1 MKYSR
6 QSETLQDLN
15 SKGKPR
21 PWRERKISSLK
32 VAGCFERRGDL
43 KRAERIR
50 SCACLLEFIQQILA
64 GTAESAEIIKYILK
78 KAYFCKERLCSMC
91 NWRRSLRMG
100 YVLST
105 VLDEV
110 GQRNKNFIPLFLTL
124 TVRNCPADVEE
135 LTATLDKV
143 IEGWHR
149 LFRNNRKIGSAVK
162 GWFRSLE
169 LTYNEKTVEFH
180 PHIHAILLVDR
191 RYFKGKEYIKHPEWR
206 RLWRSALRI
215 DYDPQCRIQTVKNKK
230 DERRD
235 ILEVTKDFFKVGKNK
250 DDSGLHAVE
259 EYSVK
264 EMEFLTDDDNVN
276 DYLIAVLSKSLRGR
290 RLYAFGGIMKQ
301 VASELKILDKEGKEN
316 LIQIGDTIRED
327 IAQLLV
333 KFLWRLNIS
342 DYTKVR
348 TRDDRRCNAQSP
360 K

>member
-1 MKYSR
+1 MQYSK
-6 QSETLQDLN
+6 QTENLQDLN

-21 PWRERKISSLK
+21 PWRERKISSIK
-32 VAGCFERRGDL
+32 VADCFERLGEL

-50 SCACLLEFIQQILA
+50 SCACLLEFIQQTLA
-64 GTAESAEIIKYILK
+64 GTAESAEKIKYILK

-110 GQRNKNFIPLFLTL
+110 DQRSKNLIPLFLTL
-124 TVRNCPADVEE
+124 TIRNCPADVEG
-135 LTATLDKV
+135 LTATLDTVVK
-143 IEGWHR
+143 GWDR
-149 LFRNNRKIGSAVK
+149 LFKVKKVRGAVK

-180 PHIHAILLVDR
+180 PHIHAILLVDKWTYLNGR
-191 RYFKGKEYIKHPEWR
+191 EYIKHPEWR

-215 DYDPQCRIQTVKNKK
+215 DYDPQCRIQTVKNKV

-235 ILEVTKDFFKVGKNK
+235 ILEVTKDFFKVGKRK
-250 DDSGLHAVE
+250 DNDGLYAVG

-264 EMEFLTDDDNVN
+264 EMEFLTDDDKVN
-276 DYLIAVLSKSLRGR
+276 DYLIAVLSQSLRGR

-301 VASELKILDKEGKEN
+301 VASELKMLDKEGKEN
-316 LIQIGDTIRED
+316 LIQIGDTIRD
-327 IAQLLV
+327 DVAQLLV
-333 KFLWRLNIS
+333 KFRWQLNTS
-342 DYTKVR
+342 NYTKVG
-348 TRDDRRCNAQSP
+348 TRNDRECNAQNSE
-360 K
+360 